1 MKIWNLII
9 ENKKYVITAGI
20 AVFLTAVLLS
30 FVPQKIATIKIDAG
44 STPKQVAKILKK
56 ENIITSEN
64 IFLTLVWLTGTE
76 KNFQTGIYKFSNR
89 MNEIVILYNIV
100 KGRSYKIKVTVPEG
114 YTSKDIAE
122 LLERKG
128 ICSEKLF
135 LEVVNARKLEG
146 YLFPETY
153 FLIPESPEEYV
164 ASILNSEF
172 EKKFTRRFLDKAKD
186 LKMTREQIII
196 LASIIEKEAKDEKE
210 RPLISAVFHNR
221 LKKGWHLESC
231 ATVMYAIGEHRNHLT
246 LKDTKISSPFNTY
259 LHPGLPPAPICNPG
273 IASIKAALYP
283 VETEDMF
290 FVADGSGTH
299 KFSKYF
305 EEHSLQ
311 KGNIRNSRK
320 K

>member
-1 MKIWNLII
+1 MKTIDILV
-9 ENKKYVITAGI
+9 ENKKYVITAVI

-30 FVPQKIATIKIDAG
+30 FAPQKIAIIKIDAG

-56 ENIITSEN
+56 EKIIISEN
-64 IFLTLVWLTGTE
+64 VFLTLVWLTGTE
-76 KNFQTGIYKFSNR
+76 KKFQTGIYKFSNR
-89 MNEIVILYNIV
+89 MNEVVILYNIV
-100 KGRSYKIKVTVPEG
+100 KGRSYKIKLTVPEG
-114 YTSKDIAE
+114 YSSKDIAE
-122 LLERKG
+122 MLERKG
-128 ICSEKLF
+128 ICNGKKF
-135 LEVVNARKLEG
+135 LGVVNARKLEG

-172 EKKFTRRFLDKAKD
+172 EKKFTRRFLDRTKD

-231 ATVMYAIGEHRNHLT
+231 ATVMYALGEHKNYLT
-246 LKDTKISSPFNTY
+246 LKDTRIKSQFNTY

-273 IASIKAALYP
+273 LASIKAALYP
-283 VETEDMF
+283 VETDDMF

-299 KFSKYF
+299 RFSKYF
-305 EEHSLQ
+305 EEHSLN
-311 KGNIRNSRK
+311 KRK
-320 K
+320 VSVQ